1 MRDTRHHVL
10 LAAVLVVA
18 LTPTL
23 AGQVPPE
30 IPAAADLQLDRSRL
44 PERVE
49 GIDGVEQN
57 LFRDGRVYIG
67 GQPSQAALAAFRE
80 LGVTAVVN
88 LRTPAETEDR
98 QRVPYDEAAAV
109 AGLGMKY
116 ISIPLGGAEHPY
128 TPQAVDGLAKALAD
142 HPGPVLLHCTIGWRA
157 SYLWVAYLIREQGV
171 ALPDALARGEAI
183 AITPDPL
190 EGLLGRPLNVVYAD
204 EAHP

>member
-1 MRDTRHHVL
+1 MGRIRHRL
-10 LAAVLVVA
+10 LAAALAAA

-30 IPAAADLQLDRSRL
+30 IPAVAELQLDRSRL

-49 GIDGVEQN
+49 GIEGVEQN

-67 GQPSQAALAAFRE
+67 GQPSREALAAFRQ

-88 LRTPAETEDR
+88 LRTPPEMEDR

-109 AGLGMKY
+109 AELGMEY

-128 TPQAVDGLAKALAD
+128 SPQAVDRLAKALAE
-142 HPGPVLLHCTIGWRA
+142 HPGRVLLHCPIGWRA
-157 SYLWVAYLIREQGV
+157 SYLWVAYLIREQGF

-190 EGLLGRPLNVVYAD
+190 EGLLGRALTVQYAD
-204 EAHP
+204 EPQT